1 MRNYLYN
8 IFKIIFSLISF
19 FFIFY
24 NYIIMFFFAGSAD
37 SNPVIFRFNF
47 IRRFFL
53 RPTQFKSSFFT
64 KSSFS
69 KKMGDVFINKIF
81 FGINKF
87 LITTFIIIYV
97 NKEQF

>member
-1 MRNYLYN
+1 MP
-8 IFKIIFSLISF
+8 KIIFSLISF
-19 FFIFY
+19 FFFFY

-53 RPTQFKSSFFT
+53 RPTQFKSLFFT

-69 KKMGDVFINKIF
+69 KKIGDVFINEISLD
-81 FGINKF
+81 INKL
-87 LITTFIIIYV
+87 LIIIFIIIYV
-97 NKEQF
+97 NKKQF